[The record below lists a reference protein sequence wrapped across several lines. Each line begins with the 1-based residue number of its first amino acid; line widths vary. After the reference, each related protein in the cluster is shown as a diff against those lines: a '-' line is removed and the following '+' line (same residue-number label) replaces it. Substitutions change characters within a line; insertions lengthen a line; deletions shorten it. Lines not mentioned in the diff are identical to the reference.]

1 MFSHLCPYTPFI
13 MTILFSNLWCF
24 GSLLKTVMP
33 KLNAQAGAMVGTT
46 CSFNEI
52 NTNKEEKIND
62 IDKWNNYAKQLNIIT
77 TIGSDF
83 HNFDS
88 IHPIVGLI
96 NEDINLTLNDINNIL
111 YNLNN

>member
-1 MFSHLCPYTPFI
+1 MFKKFLDYVGYKTENTFTSIREFFDSMNGLSFLNGMYR
-13 MTILFSNLWCF
+13 LF
-24 GSLLKTVMP
+24 KTD
-33 KLNAQAGAMVGTT
+33 
-46 CSFNEI
+46 
-52 NTNKEEKIND
+52 D